1 MSLRN
6 ILKPLIKK
14 PLNALGLDVIRLNA
28 SDASAPPA
36 MASHFGPFEGDKILW
51 LSSRDIHTVID
62 VGAHVGEFA
71 GTIHRILPAAAI
83 LSFEPL
89 EESFRQLKA
98 NMKDVPNF
106 RAFNYACGSN
116 NAHVDM
122 YRNEFTPSSSLLHM
136 AQLHKS
142 SFTFTERETVEV
154 VEVRRLDDVA
164 LKLDLKDDILI
175 KIDVQGYEREV
186 IKGGE
191 DLVSRA
197 KMLIVETSF
206 RTLYEGQ
213 PLFDEIYSLLRRMGF
228 KYVGS
233 WNQLLSPVDG
243 SVLQADAIF
252 DK

>member
-14 PLNALGLDVIRLNA
+14 PLNALGWDVIRLHTSVA
-28 SDASAPPA
+28 YASAEA
-36 MASHFGPFEGDKILW
+36 FQFGPSEGNEVLW
-51 LSSRDIHTVID
+51 LSSRDINTVID

-71 GTIHRILPAAAI
+71 STIHRILPAAAI
-83 LSFEPL
+83 VSFEPL
-89 EESFRQLKA
+89 EGSFRQLKA

-106 RAFNYACGSN
+106 KAFNCACGSN
-116 NAHVDM
+116 NASVDM

-142 SFTFTERETVEV
+142 AFTFTERETVEV

-164 LKLDLKDDILI
+164 LDIDLKEDILI

-186 IKGGE
+186 IRGGE
-191 DLVSRA
+191 NLVSRA

-228 KYVGS
+228 KYIGN

-252 DK
+252 AK